1 MSTEAATPT
10 RPTLGTKKKVV
21 LSGLDA
27 SLHASKGATRVMSKA
42 MSMRRLIT
50 KKDDDLIRSGSTRQL
65 LNRPMFS
72 SSTAG
77 MAPDSHSSQLASIP
91 AGPVVP
97 PEVAESLATEDTAD
111 DLSESGSDFSG
122 GSFSEA
128 DENQAADE
136 EYLAKD
142 LGASVHDDELAVD
155 GEGGQE
161 EAADLIA
168 RMRNRMTVA
177 EGVAEDEAP
186 ASS

>member
-1 MSTEAATPT
+1 MSTQAATPT

-65 LNRPMFS
+65 LNRPMS
-72 SSTAG
+72 SSTG
-77 MAPDSHSSQLASIP
+77 GLAPDSHASQLASIP
-91 AGPVVP
+91 AGLVP
-97 PEVAESLATEDTAD
+97 PEAAESLATEDTAD

-136 EYLAKD
+136 EYLTKD

-161 EAADLIA
+161 EAEDLIA

-177 EGVAEDEAP
+177 EGVAEDEPP